1 MGIPDLE
8 PFIALARRLDRG
20 VVVALGQGDAVYEAR
35 KATREFDNVMIVPG
49 TPDELPWRD
58 GYFTRVIDTVRD
70 WPDAGKVRS
79 EVARVTQG
87 AANG

>member
-8 PFIALARRLDRG
+8 AFVALATRLDHG
-20 VVVALGQGDAVYEAR
+20 VVVAIAEGDAIYEAR
-35 KATREFDNVMIVPG
+35 KATRDFDNVMIVPG

-58 GYFTRVIDTVRD
+58 GFFTRVIDTVGD
-70 WPDAGKVRS
+70 WPDPGKVRS

-87 AANG
+87 AVNG